1 MKKRIAALL
10 IMILL
15 FTGISPLPTTKAET
29 FVFPA
34 SLTVIG
40 EEAFAGDTALTAMS
54 VGNTVR
60 SIGSGA
66 FRGCTGLT
74 DAVVLEG
81 VESIGAEAFR
91 GCTSLKRITVT
102 GKNTVIGTDAFD
114 ADIVILCPEDSAAAL
129 WADGCGILWM
139 PIGSGIKAN
148 PVNATAE
155 AGETVSFRVTALG
168 AAAYQ
173 WQVKRGE
180 LDWTNT
186 YLSGYDTD
194 TLSMEAVFSRCVLQ
208 WRCLVTLKDGTQLY
222 SESAHI
228 TLATASS
235 GDIEVKQ
242 DSKVIYDVP
251 LYDQGN
257 SGICWSVSMQ
267 MVNDWM
273 MGLTHTLEEAYDLS
287 YERAESILGENVEN
301 GLWPYDVNDY
311 VNVESNIYTLAEQ
324 QRFGFSEFG
333 LPEPDAENVY
343 QLLVMYGP
351 AYVTYGR
358 YSPNDRYLGN
368 RNSGHIVVL
377 TGIDLETGKL
387 YTNNPWGIEGAQ
399 NWEQFEECFEMGEF
413 GVAGTGTW
421 EMERVQGTDWVEW
434 GPEDIPEIY

>member
-1 MKKRIAALL
+1 MKKRAAALL
-10 IMILL
+10 IVILL
-15 FTGISPLPTTKAET
+15 FTGISPLPFAGAET

-40 EEAFAGDTALTAMS
+40 EEAFAGDTALTAMNA
-54 VGNTVR
+54 GNTVR
-60 SIGSGA
+60 VIGSGA
-66 FRGCTGLT
+66 FRGCTGLN
-74 DAVVLEG
+74 DAVILEG

-91 GCTSLKRITVT
+91 GCTSLKRITVA
-102 GKNTVIGTDAFD
+102 GKNTVIGTDTFD
-114 ADIVILCPEDSAAAL
+114 TDIVILCPEDSAAAL

-139 PIGSGIKAN
+139 PIGSGIKSN

-155 AGETVSFRVTALG
+155 AGETVSFRVNALG

-186 YLSGYDTD
+186 YLTGYDTD
-194 TLSMEAVFSRCVLQ
+194 TLSMEAVFSRCVLE

-228 TLATASS
+228 TLATASA
-235 GDIEVKQ
+235 GDITVTET
-242 DSKVIYDVP
+242 SKVIYDVP
-251 LYDQGN
+251 LYNQGS

-273 MGLTHTLEEAYDLS
+273 MGLEHTQKEAFDLS
-287 YERAESILGENVEN
+287 YERAENILDEDVES
-301 GLWPYDVNDY
+301 GLWPYDVSNYADI
-311 VNVESNIYTLAEQ
+311 ESNIFSLAEQ
-324 QRFGFSEFG
+324 QRID
-333 LPEPDAENVY
+333 LIDLDLAVPDPENIY

-358 YSPNDRYLGN
+358 YDPDNHSIYN

-377 TGIDLETGKL
+377 TGIDLESDTL
-387 YTNNPWGIEGAQ
+387 YTNNPWGIHGNQ
-399 NWEQFEECFEMGEF
+399 NWGEFEECFETG
-413 GVAGTGTW
+413 GSYVLGTGTW
-421 EMERVQGTDWVEW
+421 EMERVQGTDWVQW